1 MFNRRRSGAIIKISF
16 FFMLLSFSKR
26 VWLKE
31 PITSKACSLPKG
43 CRVGSFHKIEYIFSR
58 EFISAKDSDGII
70 CNANNNMARLFDG
83 FDARLAQI
91 YSNSSCFKSPRV
103 SSLFDLR
110 FPRDLNTK
118 LNKNLNLIGIL
129 EFMNYTSDEQI
140 YDQTR
145 YTIHLT
151 NVGGFSVELNKEKL
165 WLNFSSSSQIGL
177 DIKLI
182 RANVQFYEEGKLLK
196 SCSDLMSANNQSWS
210 PTSIF
215 QIVFKNAY
223 SEILFFNC
231 RFK

>member
-1 MFNRRRSGAIIKISF
+1 MFKRRDCSKIIKISIVI
-16 FFMLLSFSKR
+16 MLLSFSRR

-31 PITSKACSLPKG
+31 PTRSRACSLPEG
-43 CRVGSFHKIEYIFSR
+43 CRVDSFHKIENIFSK
-58 EFISAKDSDGII
+58 EFISVKDSDGII
-70 CNANNNMARLFDG
+70 CNANSNTARLFDG

-91 YSNSSCFKSPRV
+91 VSNSSCFKSPKV

-118 LNKNLNLIGIL
+118 LNKNLNLKGIL

-151 NVGGFSVELNKEKL
+151 NVGGFSVELNKEKP
-165 WLNFSSSSQIGL
+165 WVNFNSTSQIGL

-182 RANVQFYEEGKLLK
+182 RANVEFYEGEKLLK
-196 SCSDLMSANNQSWS
+196 SCSDLMYANNQSWS

-215 QIVFKNAY
+215 QIVFKNSY